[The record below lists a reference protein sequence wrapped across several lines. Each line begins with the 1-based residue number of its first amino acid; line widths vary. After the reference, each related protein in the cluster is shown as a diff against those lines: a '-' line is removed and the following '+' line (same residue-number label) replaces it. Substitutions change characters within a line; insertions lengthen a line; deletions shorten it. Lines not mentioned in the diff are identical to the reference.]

1 MNGFILIYF
10 DTRAKVIYIIIEL
23 YIYFCNQKNIFSGLG
38 TYRML
43 KIPRERD
50 MDQQEGRRREEE
62 KKMDSRTQ
70 DNAR

>member
-1 MNGFILIYF
+1 
-10 DTRAKVIYIIIEL
+10 
-23 YIYFCNQKNIFSGLG
+23 
-38 TYRML
+38 ML